1 MGLITR
7 YCHHLKLIFPSCVLC
22 YFKLYVTKPAYVQK
36 LLCKQSHENEVSTL
50 VEETLVMSTFHH
62 IEHVVHKDITT
73 NA

>member
-36 LLCKQSHENEVSTL
+36 LLCGDNKAVTWKWSVNISRRDTCNEYFSSHWTCC
-50 VEETLVMSTFHH
+50 T
-62 IEHVVHKDITT
+62 
-73 NA
+73 